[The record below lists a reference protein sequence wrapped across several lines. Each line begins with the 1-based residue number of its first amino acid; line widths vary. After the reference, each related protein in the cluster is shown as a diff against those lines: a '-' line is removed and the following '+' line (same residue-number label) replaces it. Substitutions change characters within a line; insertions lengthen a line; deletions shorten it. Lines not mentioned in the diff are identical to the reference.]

1 MAINF
6 LQAKKRQRNMMLLL
20 AMVICA
26 ILLVIWFGFFRE
38 SAPSSPYVAPITS
51 SSKIKIDWETL
62 QAPELEALKT
72 FELVSPF
79 ENEAGRENPFTPY

>member
-1 MAINF
+1 
-6 LQAKKRQRNMMLLL
+6 MMLLL

-26 ILLVIWFGFFRE
+26 ILLVIWFGFFKE
-38 SAPSSPYVAPITS
+38 EAPLSPYVAPTTS
-51 SSKIKIDWETL
+51 PSKIKIDWETL

-79 ENEAGRENPFTPY
+79 ENEAGRENPFRPY

>member
-1 MAINF
+1 
-6 LQAKKRQRNMMLLL
+6 MMLLL

-26 ILLVIWFGFFRE
+26 ILLVIWFGFFKE
-38 SAPSSPYVAPITS
+38 EAPLSPYVAPTAS
-51 SSKIKIDWETL
+51 PSKIKIDWETL